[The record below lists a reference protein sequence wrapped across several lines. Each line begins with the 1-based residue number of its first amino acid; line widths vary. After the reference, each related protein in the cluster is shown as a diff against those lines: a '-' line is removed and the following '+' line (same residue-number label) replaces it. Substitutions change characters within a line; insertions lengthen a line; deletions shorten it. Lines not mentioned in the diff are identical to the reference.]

1 MAATRW
7 SCRDAR
13 QLIQTNQTVIP
24 AKAGTHSAWLAR
36 WLVVVRYLRSYPRW
50 KLDRQIGSAFAR
62 VTVFCELL
70 PRLALKHH
78 RVQILHNPPHM
89 RLRIADTP
97 SIVIPTPAGTHSGRL
112 ARRLVVPLTSHSSQ
126 CWKLGPGIGSRLHGS
141 DCLLGVVTSA
151 RLQTPQSPDP
161 PQSVG
166 TRWTQQ
172 NSRPSS
178 ESRAFTL
185 AGLRA

>member
-7 SCRDAR
+7 SRRDAR

-50 KLDRQIGSAFAR
+50 KLDRQLGSAFAR

-70 PRLALKHH
+70 PRLAPKHH

-97 SIVIPTPAGTHSGRL
+97 SIVIPT
-112 ARRLVVPLTSHSSQ
+112 RRR
-126 CWKLGPGIGSRLHGS
+126 GPIQDG
-141 DCLLGVVTSA
+141 
-151 RLQTPQSPDP
+151 
-161 PQSVG
+161 
-166 TRWTQQ
+166 
-172 NSRPSS
+172 
-178 ESRAFTL
+178 
-185 AGLRA
+185 